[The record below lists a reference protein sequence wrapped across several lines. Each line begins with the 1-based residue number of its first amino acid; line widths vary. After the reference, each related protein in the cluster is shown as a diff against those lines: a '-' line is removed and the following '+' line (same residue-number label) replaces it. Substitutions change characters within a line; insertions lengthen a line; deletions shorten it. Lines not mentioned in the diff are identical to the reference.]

1 MKLRL
6 FMLRNSKIVLH
17 SRPHGLPVRDNFSLV
32 SDGIP
37 IPMEGQVLVRIDLIS
52 LDPAMRGWM
61 NEGTTYISG
70 VGLGEVMRA
79 FSAGQVVESKH
90 PAFKKGDWVSGLLGV
105 QAYSCLSGD
114 YLSPLDLSLVPLEEH
129 LGVLGMP
136 GMTAYFGLLE
146 RGKPEQGNTLLVLGA
161 SGIVGMTV
169 GQIGR
174 IMGCRV
180 IGTAGSLEK
189 GQFLKEICGFDEVIL
204 YKTEKMS
211 ERLREYC
218 PGGVDILFDNVGGS
232 ALDSGLAALARGSRV
247 VICGA
252 ISQYNESS
260 FSGPRNY
267 MKIVTARATMSG
279 IIVFDFQSRY
289 PEAISTISQ
298 WLKEGKLITRSDI
311 YEGLENFPGTLN
323 KLFKGEN
330 FGKLLLRV
338 NHD

>member
-1 MKLRL
+1 
-6 FMLRNSKIVLH
+6 MLRNNKIILH
-17 SRPHGLPVRDNFSLV
+17 SRPTGLPERENFSLV
-32 SDGIP
+32 SDPLP
-37 IPMEGQVLVRIDLIS
+37 IPGEGEVLVRIDLIS

-79 FSAGQVVESKH
+79 FSAGQVVESKD

-105 QAYSCLSGD
+105 QAFASEKGD
-114 YLSPLDLSLVPLEEH
+114 YLSALDLSLGPIEEH

-146 RGKPEQGNTLLVLGA
+146 RGKPAPGNTLLVLGA

-180 IGTAGSLEK
+180 IGTAGSPEK

-204 YKTEKMS
+204 YKTEKIS
-211 ERLREYC
+211 ARLKECC

-252 ISQYNESS
+252 ISQYNETS

-289 PEAISTISQ
+289 PEAISTLSQ
-298 WLKEGKLITRSDI
+298 WLKEGKLLTRSDI
-311 YEGLENFPGTLN
+311 YEGLENFPNTLN

-338 NHD
+338 NHDEAHF